1 MMLREVD
8 AMKRWHIIAAGT
20 AGAFTGFLSTVYVG
34 MAVGLAT
41 SLTTTAT
48 VILLVICAVIYSIW
62 WRWWLVPIFNALLY
76 AGIAFGI
83 AAWLARRRNA
93 LDNE

>member
-1 MMLREVD
+1 
-8 AMKRWHIIAAGT
+8 MKRWPIIAAGA
-20 AGAFTGFLSTVYVG
+20 AGAVTGFIGTVYVG

-48 VILLVICAVIYSIW
+48 VILLVICPVIYSIW

-83 AAWLARRRNA
+83 AALLAKKAHRTG
-93 LDNE
+93 